1 MKFGDVKTVSH
12 QVIINKKSM
21 SWIKESNRP
30 KHLLYAIPAGALLTI
45 LFVAGLAAGMEFKD
59 KQWGGKWDWLDITA
73 TLIGGLIGQAIQIL
87 VLILIL

>member
-1 MKFGDVKTVSH
+1 
-12 QVIINKKSM
+12 M
-21 SWIKESNRP
+21 SESNRP

-59 KQWGGKWDWLDITA
+59 RAYDGKWDWLDIAA
-73 TLIGGLIGQAIQIL
+73 TLIGGFIGQVIQIG

>member
-1 MKFGDVKTVSH
+1 
-12 QVIINKKSM
+12 M

-45 LFVAGLAAGMEFKD
+45 LFVAGLAVGMEFKD
-59 KQWGGKWDWLDITA
+59 RAHGGKWDWLDIAA
-73 TLIGGLIGQAIQIL
+73 TLIGGFIGQVIQIG